1 MAQRKRAGP
10 ITQRSMDRNHPLLI
24 AFSSCCLSQQLL
36 TCTAL
41 ALCAAMPMALL
52 LPQPLLSA
60 TATFFLLCLL
70 TSQHSQRDPH
80 QGRPVGLQRQPGLP
94 PQGTGGP
101 GDTSVFPS
109 PSGSSIPTSQ
119 PQADTSRNLQVG
131 RRTGWCY
138 SGKHLS
144 NQLDHLGVFSI
155 PVSLLLCPL
164 AGPARSRAEQVFPV
178 GTVLAICG

>member
-24 AFSSCCLSQQLL
+24 VFSSGCLSQQLL

-94 PQGTGGP
+94 PQGTGVLGTQVFLPPRQAAQSQLPSRKRAPP
-101 GDTSVFPS
+101 GICRW
-109 PSGSSIPTSQ
+109 GGGQ
-119 PQADTSRNLQVG
+119 
-131 RRTGWCY
+131 GWCY

-155 PVSLLLCPL
+155 PVSLLPCPL
-164 AGPARSRAEQVFPV
+164 AGPARSRAEQVFPM